1 MASRFKHSKTAAV
14 RLLSIEIALKT
25 DRVTT
30 LALYHHHIVIVLK
43 QEDKGGIT
51 HLDGMMEWGMFVL
64 IHVECVCSE
73 SFCKIGVF

>member
-43 QEDKGGIT
+43 QEDKGGVTWIT
-51 HLDGMMEWGMFVL
+51 WRNGVMFVLIL
-64 IHVECVCSE
+64 IHVECVFSE
-73 SFCKIGVF
+73 SFLC